1 MLIEGLED
9 FVAWLKGPPPLEQER
24 EKIRA
29 IEEKRKACAKELGLL
44 PNQAGLSDA
53 VEQVSQAWV
62 NPSQDRADEEV
73 EQFLTEED
81 RRRHRNSRL
90 QDDLKL
96 VNSHPCSPKRRAK
109 TGEVDE
115 LFEDRLRQ
123 YGHIC

>member
-1 MLIEGLED
+1 MRQR
-9 FVAWLKGPPPLEQER
+9 AWLAPQPSGTLR
-24 EKIRA
+24 RGRA
-29 IEEKRKACAKELGLL
+29 I
-44 PNQAGLSDA
+44 
-53 VEQVSQAWV
+53 SQAWV